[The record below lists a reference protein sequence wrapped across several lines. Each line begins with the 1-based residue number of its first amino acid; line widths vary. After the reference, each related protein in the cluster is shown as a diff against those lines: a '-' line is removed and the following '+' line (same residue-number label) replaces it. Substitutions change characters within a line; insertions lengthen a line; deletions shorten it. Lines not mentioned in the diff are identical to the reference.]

1 MADNDN
7 NRNDQYD
14 DGDETYDGQETYGGE
29 TYGDDDG
36 QETYDGGDDGEET
49 YYTQDQDNANDP
61 YAPRDADE
69 YTYNED
75 PDRPESFASRYSD
88 NPDQPESYASRYSDN
103 LDDDESR
110 PLGQDDEYSQQ
121 QGSVDPPA
129 DMPSDYY
136 ADEYVEKQEYY
147 EEDDAERARRA
158 RRRRA
163 WCCCLCLLCCLLLL
177 IIFLIILLW
186 LREDVIE
193 SKPTPAPTNPPFVDE
208 TDDDYYYEDDIIIAP
223 GVVTTE
229 MADYDFNC
237 DFADQEGFAH
247 VFDQCDCDGQIN
259 IVPQD
264 VENMRNLLVERM
276 VPVVYD
282 FNYTDPIDTCDPL
295 NMALIWLASGD
306 QRDSGEIRQRFVLAL
321 SFFALNGTIW
331 DYNDEWLGDLNEC
344 LWLGVQCNNRDV
356 VNSIALDTNN
366 IFGLVSWIG
375 RGKPSITV

>member
-1 MADNDN
+1 
-7 NRNDQYD
+7 
-14 DGDETYDGQETYGGE
+14 
-29 TYGDDDG
+29 
-36 QETYDGGDDGEET
+36 
-49 YYTQDQDNANDP
+49 
-61 YAPRDADE
+61 
-69 YTYNED
+69 
-75 PDRPESFASRYSD
+75 
-88 NPDQPESYASRYSDN
+88 
-103 LDDDESR
+103 
-110 PLGQDDEYSQQ
+110 
-121 QGSVDPPA
+121 
-129 DMPSDYY
+129 MPSDYY

-306 QRDSGEIRQRFVLAL
+306 KRDSGEIRQRFVLAL

-366 IFGLVSWIG
+366 IFGLVS
-375 RGKPSITV
+375 